1 MGLVRSPFFIGL
13 ILIMLLGMAIYLR
26 LWAIDSTF
34 SKEDNEMIRQFDL
47 ANREAMEE
55 AADWRLKYD
64 EEVER
69 GAYRLKELMEV
80 KEALEQKT
88 EEAASISGRL
98 AMLEKEN
105 LILLERV
112 ESMTKELENEK
123 LNCSTRETQI
133 RQFSA
138 DMYFWMRNADLRV
151 FSFQIRIIE

>member
-34 SKEDNEMIRQFDL
+34 SKEDNEMIRRQFDL

-133 RQFSA
+133 RH
-138 DMYFWMRNADLRV
+138 
-151 FSFQIRIIE
+151 

>member
-34 SKEDNEMIRQFDL
+34 SKEDNEMIRRQFDL

-133 RQFSA
+133 R
-138 DMYFWMRNADLRV
+138 YV
-151 FSFQIRIIE
+151 FLDEECRS